1 MQDQPTTP
9 RRVLFVCAGNT
20 CRSPIAAAMARELL
34 GVAVH
39 VESAGISAA
48 DGASATQDAVR
59 AMKERGLDISN
70 HRSRSF
76 SALNLHDF
84 DLLVALTPA
93 IAQDVR
99 HHGADAPRVAT
110 LNIPDPYGKGLDAYR
125 ATALAIERD
134 LRSLFGPNLERP
146 LPK

>member
-1 MQDQPTTP
+1 MPDSPTAT

-20 CRSPIAAAMARELL
+20 CRSPMAAAMAQELL

-39 VESAGISAA
+39 VESAGTSAD
-48 DGASATQDAVR
+48 DGASATKDAVR
-59 AMKERGLDISN
+59 AMKERGLDISG

-76 SALNLHDF
+76 SALNLRDF

-99 HHGADAPRVAT
+99 HHRADGSRVAT
-110 LNIPDPYGKGLDAYR
+110 LDIPDPYGKGLDAYR

-134 LRSLFGPNLERP
+134 LRSLFDPNREQ
-146 LPK
+146 PKRE